1 MRRLY
6 YLAASAVLAASLL
19 MAGCSGNSSEAQ
31 SIPENTSEEMY
42 EIGCD
47 ALDQIDAALD
57 ANDLFGEDLQT
68 QLQTLS
74 VKARDVEGQQ
84 ENDAEILE
92 GIQGT
97 AISISL
103 ENGDDAMEYI
113 DQLREALGQAE

>member
-1 MRRLY
+1 MRKLY
-6 YLAASAVLAASLL
+6 CLAASEALAASLL
-19 MAGCSGNSSEAQ
+19 MAGCSGNSAEAP

-47 ALDQIDAALD
+47 ALEQIDAALD
-57 ANDLFGEDLQT
+57 ANDLFGDDLQT

-74 VKARDVEGQQ
+74 VKARDVENQQ

-97 AISISL
+97 AISVSM

-113 DQLREALGQAE
+113 DQLRDALGQTE

>member
-6 YLAASAVLAASLL
+6 YLAASAALAASLL
-19 MAGCSGNSSEAQ
+19 MAGCSGNSSEAP

>member
-6 YLAASAVLAASLL
+6 YLAASAALAASLL
-19 MAGCSGNSSEAQ
+19 MAGCSGNSSEAP
-31 SIPENTSEEMY
+31 SIPKNTSEEMY

>member
-1 MRRLY
+1 MRKLY
-6 YLAASAVLAASLL
+6 YLATSGALAASLIV
-19 MAGCSGNSSEAQ
+19 AGCSGNGSVAP

-47 ALDQIDAALD
+47 ALEQIDAALD
-57 ANDLFGEDLQT
+57 ANDLFGDDLQT

-74 VKARDVEGQQ
+74 VKARDVDDQQ

-97 AISISL
+97 AISVSM

-113 DQLREALGQAE
+113 DQLREALDQAK

>member
-1 MRRLY
+1 MRKLY
-6 YLAASAVLAASLL
+6 CLAASGALATSLL
-19 MAGCSGNSSEAQ
+19 MAGCSGNSAEAP

-47 ALDQIDAALD
+47 ALEQIDAALD
-57 ANDLFGEDLQT
+57 ANDLFGDDLQT

-74 VKARDVEGQQ
+74 VKARDVENQQ

-97 AISISL
+97 AISVSM

-113 DQLREALGQAE
+113 DQLRDALGQTE

>member
-1 MRRLY
+1 MRKLY
-6 YLAASAVLAASLL
+6 CLAASGALAASLL
-19 MAGCSGNSSEAQ
+19 MAGCSGNSAEAP

-47 ALDQIDAALD
+47 ALEQIDAALD
-57 ANDLFGEDLQT
+57 ANDLFVDDLQT

-74 VKARDVEGQQ
+74 VKARDVENQQ

-97 AISISL
+97 AISVSM

-113 DQLREALGQAE
+113 EQLRDALGQAE

>member
-6 YLAASAVLAASLL
+6 YLAASAALAASLL
-19 MAGCSGNSSEAQ
+19 MAGCSGNSSEAP

-47 ALDQIDAALD
+47 SLDQIDAALD

>member
-6 YLAASAVLAASLL
+6 YLAASAALAASLL
-19 MAGCSGNSSEAQ
+19 MAGCSGNSSEAP

-74 VKARDVEGQQ
+74 VKARDVEGQK

>member
-1 MRRLY
+1 MRKLY
-6 YLAASAVLAASLL
+6 YLAASGALAASLL
-19 MAGCSGNSSEAQ
+19 MAGCSGNSTEAP

-47 ALDQIDAALD
+47 ALEQIDAALD
-57 ANDLFGEDLQT
+57 ANDLFGDDLQT

-74 VKARDVEGQQ
+74 VKARDVENQQ

-97 AISISL
+97 AISVSM
-103 ENGDDAMEYI
+103 EHGDDAMEYI

>member
-1 MRRLY
+1 MRKLY
-6 YLAASAVLAASLL
+6 YLAASGALSASLF
-19 MAGCSGNSSEAQ
+19 MAGCSGNSAEAP

-47 ALDQIDAALD
+47 ALEQIDAALD
-57 ANDLFGEDLQT
+57 ANDLFGDDLQT

-74 VKARDVEGQQ
+74 VKARDVENQQ

-97 AISISL
+97 AISVSM
-103 ENGDDAMEYI
+103 ENGDEAMEYI
-113 DQLREALGQAE
+113 DQLREALGQTE

>member
-6 YLAASAVLAASLL
+6 YLAASAVLAASLF
-19 MAGCSGNSSEAQ
+19 MAGCSGNSSEAP

>member
-6 YLAASAVLAASLL
+6 YLAASAVLAASLF
-19 MAGCSGNSSEAQ
+19 MAGCSGKSSEAP

>member
-19 MAGCSGNSSEAQ
+19 MAGCSGNSSEAP

-74 VKARDVEGQQ
+74 VKARDVEDQQ